1 MSGAL
6 PNWLTVVIL
15 LFFFLIFVVAKILN
29 SKRKLTAFDF
39 MTTTLQASLACGA
52 MITGINLIVWCA
64 SGELD
69 LPQTL
74 LEPLHPLLAAG
85 FFLIALCLWVVYRNL
100 RGLWKKR

>member
-1 MSGAL
+1 
-6 PNWLTVVIL
+6 
-15 LFFFLIFVVAKILN
+15 
-29 SKRKLTAFDF
+29 
-39 MTTTLQASLACGA
+39 MTTTLQALLACGA

-85 FFLIALCLWVVYRNL
+85 FFLIAICLWVVYRNL
-100 RGLWKKR
+100 RGLWKKRWLCRGLSLSKVRHNDTMDPGKKIGW